1 MRTLLFWTMALL
13 STAFFSLV
21 SVLGGLVRAPKGLH
35 DWVHRSWSLSMLWA
49 ASTRVEVYGLEHV
62 LRDRPQVFM
71 SNHESNL
78 DTFVLLLSLPASIR
92 FVAKMELSRIPLFAQ
107 AMKAAG
113 HVFIDRGE
121 RAAAMKSMRAAGR
134 RMEAENLSL
143 GLYPEGTRSRTGA
156 LGEFR
161 RGTFVLAIETQEPI
175 IPVAIQGS
183 RNILT
188 PGSPRIRG
196 GLVSLRVGPQIQTA
210 GLTAEDRE
218 PLLLE
223 VRAAVERL
231 LDQGGAGD
239 RAASLD
245 RDPPS
250 PATMS

>member
-1 MRTLLFWTMALL
+1 MRTLLFWTMALI

-21 SVLGGLVRAPKGLH
+21 SVIGGLVRAPKGLH
-35 DWVHRSWSLSMLWA
+35 DWVHRGWSRSMLWA
-49 ASTRVEVYGLEHV
+49 AGIRVEVHGLGHV

-92 FVAKMELSRIPLFAQ
+92 FVAKKELSRIPLFAQ

-121 RAAAMKSMRAAGR
+121 RATAMKNMRVAGR

-156 LGEFR
+156 LGVFR
-161 RGTFVLAIETQEPI
+161 RGTFVLAIETQKPI

-188 PGSPRIRG
+188 AGSPRIRA

-210 GLTAEDRE
+210 GLTAADRE
-218 PLLLE
+218 PLLRE

-231 LDQGGAGD
+231 MDQGGAGD
-239 RAASLD
+239 QTAALN

-250 PATMS
+250 PATMT

>member
-1 MRTLLFWTMALL
+1 
-13 STAFFSLV
+13 
-21 SVLGGLVRAPKGLH
+21 
-35 DWVHRSWSLSMLWA
+35 
-49 ASTRVEVYGLEHV
+49 
-62 LRDRPQVFM
+62 
-71 SNHESNL
+71 
-78 DTFVLLLSLPASIR
+78 
-92 FVAKMELSRIPLFAQ
+92 
-107 AMKAAG
+107 MKN
-113 HVFIDRGE
+113 
-121 RAAAMKSMRAAGR
+121 MRAAGR

-183 RNILT
+183 RSILT
-188 PGSPRIRG
+188 PGSPRIRA

-210 GLTAEDRE
+210 GLTAADRE
-218 PLLLE
+218 PLLRE

-231 LDQGGAGD
+231 LDQGRAGD
-239 RAASLD
+239 QAASLN